1 MRDSDGITTRARHRT
16 QGAGAASACEIEK
29 AVSALAMAEGR
40 RPPRARSAN
49 GLAGRKNR
57 STVS

>member
-29 AVSALAMAEGR
+29 AVSALAMAEGAAAR
-40 RPPRARSAN
+40 R
-49 GLAGRKNR
+49 GRVR
-57 STVS
+57 PMA